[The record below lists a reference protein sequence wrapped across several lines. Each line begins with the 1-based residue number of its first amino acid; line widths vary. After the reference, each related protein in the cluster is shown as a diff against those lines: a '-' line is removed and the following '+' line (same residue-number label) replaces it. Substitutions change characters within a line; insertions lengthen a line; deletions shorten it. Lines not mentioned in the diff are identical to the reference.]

1 LKRQNNCVLVYCV
14 LELSSCFEY
23 FDDDAAGLNIALRTL
38 EMNMKKEVCEV
49 IDYFLSFLIKYDE
62 KRAHNLLSLMLDLKF
77 KS

>member
-1 LKRQNNCVLVYCV
+1 VFLNYPLVLNTWI
-14 LELSSCFEY
+14 
-23 FDDDAAGLNIALRTL
+23 DDDASLNIELGTL
-38 EMNMKKEVCEV
+38 EMNMKREVCEV